1 VAPGIWKQGDVSIA
15 TDALVEPPVLLGE
28 GSTVAAGA
36 RVVQAVLGPGCDV
49 GRGGRV
55 VRSVMLDGARL
66 EADAQAVDAVV
77 GPNAALEAGAAARDH
92 TIIGASA
99 TVSAGAKLSGARVPA
114 RVPLSP

>member
-1 VAPGIWKQGDVSIA
+1 
-15 TDALVEPPVLLGE
+15 
-28 GSTVAAGA
+28 
-36 RVVQAVLGPGCDV
+36 
-49 GRGGRV
+49 
-55 VRSVMLDGARL
+55 MLDGARL